1 MNKLILTLLLIY
13 PGVAGY
19 CQYVT
24 HGPVVGAVSSSTA
37 RIYVRTSQAAE
48 VKIQLATD
56 TSFTSVTEVTD
67 STFAWRDSS
76 NILDFSGL
84 NAYTTYY
91 YRVFVNGIADTI
103 SGYFRTFPPV
113 GAKGNYKWGVLSCQE
128 YGTYNAFNALYNRH
142 PAFVLHTGD
151 WTYPDYQIPGD
162 HRMDWSLQ
170 QLSYRKRYKE
180 QFMEKTLRSAVYDY
194 VPDNHDGAGQRDNI
208 IGAAYYLDTAGTVHN
223 YYNVEPVP
231 QGAVANV
238 FKGYYEYFPAY
249 NTAHPSNGM
258 YHSYRYGNAEV
269 FFLDLRHCGN
279 GQDSTFSYDSIQNKW
294 IFDPRPGQTLLG
306 DTQFNWLKN
315 SLAQSTADW
324 KFIVSQL
331 MFNRNFRKV
340 VQVSLALQNLVF
352 NLGGQSG
359 TGFRMADAMASNWC
373 GYPREQDGL
382 LDFLKQNSI
391 NDVIVLSGHV
401 HTNVMD
407 NGSNAGLPE
416 LNTGPAAGTGAELT
430 YYIDS
435 VMQLLNQGTAIDSL
449 WNGGGQG
456 VENTNFKSGFGMV
469 EIFGSD
475 SVVMQIVN
483 EDNTTVSSMTIL
495 HSSITNTSVSAIP
508 LKECVVEKIYPNV
521 SSDWV
526 NVSFCTDYTKKPSD
540 RAYLIDLLG
549 RALSI
554 PVSANKFSVKGLPAG
569 YYLFVYDYG
578 PELKTMPLE
587 VRR

>member
-1 MNKLILTLLLIY
+1 MKKQIIPLLLLFTGI
-13 PGVAGY
+13 AANA
-19 CQYVT
+19 QYVT

-37 RIYVRTSQAAE
+37 RMYIRTSEAAE

-56 TSFTSVTEVTD
+56 TSFTTVNEVTD

-76 NILDFSGL
+76 NILSFTGL
-84 NAYTTYY
+84 SAYTTYY
-91 YRVFVNGIADTI
+91 YRFFVNGQPDTI
-103 SGYFRTFPPV
+103 SGYFRTFPATGV
-113 GAKGNYKWGVLSCQE
+113 KGNYKWGVLSCQE

-142 PAFVLHTGD
+142 PELVLHTGD

-180 QFMEKTLRSAVYDY
+180 QYMEKTLRSAVYDY

-208 IGAAYYLDTAGTVHN
+208 IGTAYYVDTAGKVRN

-231 QGAVANV
+231 AGAVANV
-238 FKGYYEYFPAY
+238 FKGYYEYFPGY
-249 NTAHPSNGM
+249 SIPHPTNGM

-279 GQDSTFSYDSIQNKW
+279 GQDSTFLYDSLQNKW

-340 VQVSLALQNLVF
+340 VQVSLALQNLIF
-352 NLGGQSG
+352 NLGGQGG

-382 LDFLKQNSI
+382 LDFLKLNNI
-391 NDVIVLSGHV
+391 KDVIVLSGHV

-407 NGSNAGLPE
+407 NGFNAGLPE

-430 YYIDS
+430 YYVDS

-469 EIFGSD
+469 EIFNSD
-475 SVVMQIVN
+475 SVVMQIVD
-483 EDNTTVSSMTIL
+483 EDNATVSSMTIL
-495 HSSITNTSVSAIP
+495 HSSIAPSSVVDLP
-508 LKECVVEKIYPNV
+508 LKACVVEKIYPNI
-521 SSDWV
+521 SSNWV
-526 NVSFCTDYTKKPSD
+526 QVAYCTDYTPQASD
-540 RAYLIDLLG
+540 RAYLIDLSG

-554 PVSANKFSVKGLPAG
+554 PVSAHGFSVKGVPAG
-569 YYLFVYDYG
+569 HYLFVNDYG
-578 PELKTMPLE
+578 PS
-587 VRR
+587 

>member
-1 MNKLILTLLLIY
+1 MNKRILALLLIALSFTAY
-13 PGVAGY
+13 A
-19 CQYVT
+19 QYVT

-37 RIYVRTSQAAE
+37 RIYVRTTQAAA
-48 VKIQLATD
+48 VKIQLSTD
-56 TSFTSVTEVTD
+56 TSFTNVTEVSD

-76 NILDFSGL
+76 NILSFSGL
-84 NAYTTYY
+84 SAYTTYY
-91 YRVFVNGIADTI
+91 YRVFVNGNQDTV
-103 SGYFRTFPPV
+103 SGYFRTFPAT
-113 GAKGNYKWGVLSCQE
+113 GAKGHYKWGVLSCQE
-128 YGTYNAFNALYNRH
+128 YGTYNVFNALYNRQ
-142 PAFVLHTGD
+142 PQFVLHTGD

-208 IGAAYYLDTAGTVHN
+208 IGAAYYLDSAGTTRN

-231 QGAVANV
+231 AGAVANV

-249 NTAHPSNGM
+249 NTPHPTNGM
-258 YHSYRYGNAEV
+258 YHSYRFGNAEV

-279 GQDSTFSYDSIQNKW
+279 GQDSTFRYDSLQNQW

-306 DTQFNWLKN
+306 DTQFTWLKN

-340 VQVSLALQNLVF
+340 VQVSLALQNLIF

-382 LDFLKQNSI
+382 LSFLSQNNI
-391 NDVIVLSGHV
+391 KDVIVLSGHV

-407 NGSNAGLPE
+407 NGYNAGLPE

-475 SVVMQIVN
+475 SVVMQIVD

-495 HSSITNTSVSAIP
+495 HSSLSQTSVPSVP
-508 LKECVVEKIYPNV
+508 LKDCVVEKIYPNI
-521 SSDWV
+521 SSDRV
-526 NVSFCTDYTKKPSD
+526 QVAYCVGYTPLSTD
-540 RAYLIDLLG
+540 RAYLIDLSG

-554 PVSANKFSVKGLPAG
+554 PVSANGFSVKGLPAG

-578 PELKTMPLE
+578 PELKTFPLE
-587 VRR
+587 VK